1 MNRAVSPWSG
11 IERRLPLL
19 AAIFFVAGLLVL
31 LTLGA
36 GVALGFRSVVW
47 VSGALLVVLF
57 FVLRTFGWRDM
68 VDPIIFYPALLWFV
82 FGVVVLVPSE
92 ITTLPVRIE
101 EEELLAA
108 FNIVLLALVC
118 FMGAYGA
125 LAKPTPQIRL
135 TATEIQRVRRPRLFL
150 VIGVLFVA
158 RIGLISLGNFG
169 YILSQERYEAT
180 LGVTGLLGVFADLV
194 PYALTLVALGAFGEG
209 ARRSDVAIFVLVA
222 LAELGLGFV
231 SGTKGGIA
239 FPVVAMLL
247 GYVYARGRVP
257 WRSLGVLLVIFLFL
271 VPGIERYRELLN
283 SPGERV
289 GNVGQALEFG
299 SEALDEMLAA
309 PNFGQRVEDGY
320 YFLAG
325 RLNELQALA
334 VVYVQTPEPVPY
346 ELGRNYWF
354 APLLNVVPRAIWDTK
369 PVLDIGGQTAFTYY
383 GVTGSSFTRTIIGD
397 FYVNFGI
404 PGVVGGMLLFGV
416 VTALLRRRFVE
427 QPDVR
432 HLLFYGVAFFTLLNH
447 ESDFTQI
454 LAGLPRLLIV
464 VWFVG
469 WFVTR
474 RPDAEN
480 ESSLPA

>member
-1 MNRAVSPWSG
+1 MNRAVAPSPG
-11 IERRLPLL
+11 IESRLPLL
-19 AAIFFVAGLLVL
+19 AAIFFVGGLLVL

-36 GVALGFRSVVW
+36 GVSLGFKSVVW
-47 VSGALLVVLF
+47 VSGVLLVVLF
-57 FVLRTFGWRDM
+57 YVLRTFGWRDM
-68 VDPIIFYPALLWFV
+68 ADPIVFYPALMWFV

-92 ITTLPVRIE
+92 STTLPVQIE
-101 EEELLAA
+101 EAELLAA
-108 FNIVLLALVC
+108 FNMVLLALVC

-125 LAKPTPQIRL
+125 LARPTPQIRFS
-135 TATEIQRVRRPRLFL
+135 ATEIQRVRRVRLLLL
-150 VIGVLFVA
+150 VGVLFVA

-180 LGVTGLLGVFADLV
+180 LGVTGLLGVFADLM
-194 PYALTLVALGAFGEG
+194 PYALTLVALCAFGEG
-209 ARRSDVAIFVLVA
+209 ARKSDVAIFA
-222 LAELGLGFV
+222 LAAVAELGLGFV
-231 SGTKGGIA
+231 SGTKAGVSL
-239 FPVVAMLL
+239 PVVALLL

-257 WRSLGVLLVIFLFL
+257 WRSLGVLMVIFLFL

-309 PNFGQRVEDGY
+309 PDFGRRVEDGY

-334 VVYVQTPEPVPY
+334 VVQSQTPQPVPY
-346 ELGRNYWF
+346 ELGKNYWF
-354 APLLNVVPRAIWDTK
+354 APFLNVVPRAIWDTK
-369 PVLDIGGQTAFTYY
+369 PILDIGGQTALTYY
-383 GVTGSSFTRTIIGD
+383 GVVGSSFTRTIIGD
-397 FYVNFGI
+397 FYVNFGVA
-404 PGVVGGMLLFGV
+404 GVIGGMVLFGV

-427 QPDVR
+427 QPDVP

-454 LAGLPRLLIV
+454 LAGLPRLLFV

-474 RPDAEN
+474 RPEAEN
-480 ESSLPA
+480 GSSFSV